1 MNNEL
6 QHFEGTFTSTENDS
20 NCALALMFSESS
32 KGTVVTIEN
41 MSLVK
46 KSATK
51 PLIGD
56 IDGNGTVNM
65 SDVVLMALVF
75 NSVKGDGIYNAS
87 CDLNND
93 GVINMADAVIIA
105 INFNRTVND

>member
-1 MNNEL
+1 M
-6 QHFEGTFTSTENDS
+6 
-20 NCALALMFSESS
+20 
-32 KGTVVTIEN
+32 
-41 MSLVK
+41 LVI
-46 KSATK
+46 A
-51 PLIGD
+51 LIGD